1 MYNALFDHGELIS
14 GSFPIFGTK
23 AGSRYDKRAWSPVV
37 HGLDFRILGPL
48 EVAIGARRVP
58 VAAGKQRVLLATLL
72 LSANHTV
79 PVEELTER
87 LWGGEPPRAPRG
99 ALHTYV
105 TRLRQ
110 TLDPADASEERG
122 GGGPIRTSAA
132 GYGIEVP
139 ATGLDLIRF
148 RAMVG
153 AARTAGEHGN
163 LAAESAGL
171 TQALALWRGPVL
183 PDVRSDSLHRDVVPS
198 LVEEHLRTLER
209 RHEVD
214 LALGRHDRLVG
225 ELRALTGRHPFH
237 ERFWGQLMVAL
248 YRCGRPA
255 EALEAYGE
263 VTASLRRRLGVCP
276 GPEVRDLHIA
286 ILRDDPRLSSTPP
299 EGEL

>member
-1 MYNALFDHGELIS
+1 
-14 GSFPIFGTK
+14 
-23 AGSRYDKRAWSPVV
+23 V

-48 EVAIGARRVP
+48 EVTINARRIP

-72 LSANHTV
+72 LSANRTV
-79 PVEELTER
+79 PVEELTEH
-87 LWGGEPPRAPRG
+87 LWGGDPPRAPRG

-110 TLDPADASEERG
+110 TLGRYAG
-122 GGGPIRTSAA
+122 CGNGPIRTSPA
-132 GYGIEVP
+132 GYGIEVT
-139 ATGLDLIRF
+139 AAGLDLTRF
-148 RAMVG
+148 REMV
-153 AARTAGEHGN
+153 AEARRAGGSGD

-171 TQALALWRGPVL
+171 TAALSLWRGPIL
-183 PDVRSDSLHRDVVPS
+183 SDVRSDSLHRDVVPS
-198 LVEEHLRTLER
+198 LTEEHLRTLER
-209 RHEVD
+209 RHEVE

-225 ELRALTGRHPFH
+225 ELRALTGRYPFH

-263 VTASLRRRLGVCP
+263 VSASLRDRLGVSP
-276 GPEVRDLHIA
+276 GPEVRDLHTA
-286 ILRDDPRLSSTPP
+286 ILRDDPRLSAAPP

>member
-1 MYNALFDHGELIS
+1 
-14 GSFPIFGTK
+14 
-23 AGSRYDKRAWSPVV
+23 V

-48 EVAIGARRVP
+48 EVTRNARRVP

-72 LSANHTV
+72 LSANRTV
-79 PVEELTER
+79 PIEELTER
-87 LWGGEPPRAPRG
+87 LWGADPPRGPRG

-110 TLDPADASEERG
+110 TLDRHGDGET
-122 GGGPIRTSAA
+122 GPIRTSAA
-132 GYGIEVP
+132 GYGIEI
-139 ATGLDLIRF
+139 AAGGLDLTRF
-148 RAMVG
+148 REMVG
-153 AARTAGEHGN
+153 RARTAGERGD

-171 TQALALWRGPVL
+171 TEALSLWRGPIL

-198 LVEEHLRTLER
+198 LIEEHLRTLER

-237 ERFWGQLMVAL
+237 ERFWKQLMVAL

-276 GPEVRDLHIA
+276 GPEVRDVHTA

-299 EGEL
+299 EGKL

>member
-1 MYNALFDHGELIS
+1 M
-14 GSFPIFGTK
+14 
-23 AGSRYDKRAWSPVV
+23 

-48 EVAIGARRVP
+48 EVTIDARRVP

-72 LSANHTV
+72 LSANRTV

-110 TLDPADASEERG
+110 TLDHPDDRCGDAVVS
-122 GGGPIRTSAA
+122 PIRTSAA

-139 ATGLDLIRF
+139 AAGLDLIRF
-148 RAMVG
+148 REMVG
-153 AARTAGEHGN
+153 AARTAGARGD

-171 TQALALWRGPVL
+171 TEALELWRGPVL

-237 ERFWGQLMVAL
+237 ERFWGQLMLAL

-263 VTASLRRRLGVCP
+263 MTASLRRRLGVCP
-276 GPEVRDLHIA
+276 GPQVRDLHIA
-286 ILRDDPRLSSTPP
+286 ILRDDPRLSCAPP

>member
-1 MYNALFDHGELIS
+1 
-14 GSFPIFGTK
+14 
-23 AGSRYDKRAWSPVV
+23 V

-48 EVAIGARRVP
+48 EVTIDAQRVP

-72 LSANHTV
+72 LSANQIV
-79 PVEELTER
+79 PLDELTER
-87 LWGGEPPRAPRG
+87 LWGGDPPRCPRG

-110 TLDPADASEERG
+110 TLDRHGNGMG
-122 GGGPIRTSAA
+122 GLVRTSAA
-132 GYGIEVP
+132 GYGIEISR
-139 ATGLDLIRF
+139 AGLDLIRF
-148 RAMVG
+148 REMVG
-153 AARTAGEHGN
+153 EARGAGERGD

-171 TQALALWRGPVL
+171 TAALSLWRGPVL

-299 EGEL
+299 EGKL

>member
-1 MYNALFDHGELIS
+1 
-14 GSFPIFGTK
+14 
-23 AGSRYDKRAWSPVV
+23 V
-37 HGLDFRILGPL
+37 HGLDFHILGPL
-48 EVAIGARRVP
+48 EVTVGARRVP
-58 VAAGKQRVLLATLL
+58 VAAGKQRALLATLL
-72 LSANHTV
+72 LSANRTV

-87 LWGGEPPRAPRG
+87 LWGGDPPQAPRA

-110 TLDPADASEERG
+110 TLDPSASRCG
-122 GGGPIRTSAA
+122 DGPIRTSAA

-153 AARTAGEHGN
+153 AARTAGERGD
-163 LAAESAGL
+163 LATESAGL

-263 VTASLRRRLGVCP
+263 VTDALRRRLGVCP

>member
-1 MYNALFDHGELIS
+1 MH
-14 GSFPIFGTK
+14 
-23 AGSRYDKRAWSPVV
+23 
-37 HGLDFRILGPL
+37 DFRVLGPL
-48 EVAIGARRVP
+48 EVTVGTRRVA

-72 LSANHTV
+72 LSANQIV
-79 PVEELTER
+79 PVDELADR
-87 LWGGEPPRAPRG
+87 LWGGDRPRGPRG
-99 ALHTYV
+99 ALQTYV

-110 TLDPADASEERG
+110 TLDPG
-122 GGGPIRTSAA
+122 GAAPIHTSAA
-132 GYGIEVP
+132 GYGIEV
-139 ATGLDLIRF
+139 ASAGLDLIRF
-148 RAMVG
+148 REMAG
-153 AARTAGEHGN
+153 RARTAGARGD

-171 TQALALWRGPVL
+171 NEALALWRGPIL

-198 LVEEHLRTLER
+198 LTEEHLRTLER

-263 VTASLRRRLGVCP
+263 VTASLRRGLGVCP
-276 GPEVRDLHIA
+276 GPEVRDLHVA

>member
-1 MYNALFDHGELIS
+1 
-14 GSFPIFGTK
+14 
-23 AGSRYDKRAWSPVV
+23 V

-48 EVAIGARRVP
+48 EVTINARRVP

-72 LSANHTV
+72 LSANQTV
-79 PVEELTER
+79 PIEELTER
-87 LWGGEPPRAPRG
+87 LWGGDPPRGPRG

-110 TLDPADASEERG
+110 TLDRHTG
-122 GGGPIRTSAA
+122 GGSTGPIHTSAA
-132 GYGIEVP
+132 GYGIEVS
-139 ATGLDLIRF
+139 AAGLDLIRF
-148 RAMVG
+148 REMVSE
-153 AARTAGEHGN
+153 ARAAGESGD
-163 LAAESAGL
+163 LTAESAGL
-171 TQALALWRGPVL
+171 TAALSLWRGPIL
-183 PDVRSDSLHRDVVPS
+183 SDVRSDSLHRDVVPS
-198 LVEEHLRTLER
+198 LIEEHLRTLER

-225 ELRALTGRHPFH
+225 ELRALTGKHPFH

-263 VTASLRRRLGVCP
+263 VSASLRTRLGVCP
-276 GPEVRDLHIA
+276 GPEVRDLHTA

-299 EGEL
+299 EGKL

>member
-1 MYNALFDHGELIS
+1 
-14 GSFPIFGTK
+14 
-23 AGSRYDKRAWSPVV
+23 V

-48 EVAIGARRVP
+48 EVTFNTRRIP

-72 LSANHTV
+72 LSANQTV
-79 PVEELTER
+79 AIEELTER
-87 LWGGEPPRAPRG
+87 LWGGDPPRGPRG

-105 TRLRQ
+105 TRLRKA
-110 TLDPADASEERG
+110 LDRHAGDAA
-122 GGGPIRTSAA
+122 GPIRTSTA
-132 GYGIEVP
+132 GYGIEVT

-148 RAMVG
+148 REMVSEAR
-153 AARTAGEHGN
+153 AAGRDGD

-171 TQALALWRGPVL
+171 TAALSLWRGPVL
-183 PDVRSDSLHRDVVPS
+183 PDVRSDSLHRDVIPS
-198 LVEEHLRTLER
+198 LIEEHLRTLER

-225 ELRALTGRHPFH
+225 ELRALTGKHPFH

-263 VTASLRRRLGVCP
+263 VSASLRRRLGVCP
-276 GPEVRDLHIA
+276 GPEVRDLHTA
-286 ILRDDPRLSSTPP
+286 ILRDDPRLSSKPP
-299 EGEL
+299 EGKL

>member
-1 MYNALFDHGELIS
+1 
-14 GSFPIFGTK
+14 
-23 AGSRYDKRAWSPVV
+23 V
-37 HGLDFRILGPL
+37 HGLQFRILGPL
-48 EVAIGARRVP
+48 EVTAGAQRVP

-72 LSANHTV
+72 LSANRTV

-87 LWGGEPPRAPRG
+87 LWGGDPPRAPRG
-99 ALHTYV
+99 ALHTYI

-110 TLDPADASEERG
+110 TLDRSTSRSSGRSDDRGAD
-122 GGGPIRTSAA
+122 GPIRTSAA

-153 AARTAGEHGN
+153 AARAAGERGD

-171 TQALALWRGPVL
+171 TQALALWRGPIL

-214 LALGRHDRLVG
+214 LALGRHDRLIG
-225 ELRALTGRHPFH
+225 ELRALTGKHPFH

>member
-1 MYNALFDHGELIS
+1 
-14 GSFPIFGTK
+14 
-23 AGSRYDKRAWSPVV
+23 V

-48 EVAIGARRVP
+48 EVTVNARRIP
-58 VAAGKQRVLLATLL
+58 VAAGKQRALLATLL

-79 PVEELTER
+79 SVEELTER
-87 LWGGEPPRAPRG
+87 LWGADPPRCPRA

-110 TLDPADASEERG
+110 TLDRRTG
-122 GGGPIRTSAA
+122 RHGTGPIRTSAA
-132 GYGIEVP
+132 GYGIEIP
-139 ATGLDLIRF
+139 AAGLDLTRF
-148 RAMVG
+148 RVMV
-153 AARTAGEHGN
+153 AEARAAGEGGD
-163 LAAESAGL
+163 LAVESSGL
-171 TQALALWRGPVL
+171 TEALSLWRGPIL
-183 PDVRSDSLHRDVVPS
+183 SDVRSDSLHRDVVPS

-263 VTASLRRRLGVCP
+263 VSASLRRRLGVCP
-276 GPEVRDLHIA
+276 GPEVRDLHTA

-299 EGEL
+299 EGRL

>member
-1 MYNALFDHGELIS
+1 M
-14 GSFPIFGTK
+14 
-23 AGSRYDKRAWSPVV
+23 

-48 EVAIGARRVP
+48 EVTTNTRRVP

-72 LSANHTV
+72 LSANQTV
-79 PVEELTER
+79 AIEELTER
-87 LWGGEPPRAPRG
+87 LWGGDPPRGPHG

-110 TLDPADASEERG
+110 ALGRHGGDAARL
-122 GGGPIRTSAA
+122 IRTSAA
-132 GYGIEVP
+132 GYGIEVT
-139 ATGLDLIRF
+139 AAGLDLIRF
-148 RAMVG
+148 REIVRE
-153 AARTAGEHGN
+153 ARSAGRGGD
-163 LAAESAGL
+163 LSTESAGL
-171 TQALALWRGPVL
+171 TAALALWRGPIL
-183 PDVRSDSLHRDVVPS
+183 PDVRSESLHRDVVPS
-198 LVEEHLRTLER
+198 LIEEHLRTLER

-225 ELRALTGRHPFH
+225 ELRALTGKHPFH

-263 VTASLRRRLGVCP
+263 VSASLRRRLGVCP
-276 GPEVRDLHIA
+276 GPEVRDLHTA

-299 EGEL
+299 EGKL

>member
-1 MYNALFDHGELIS
+1 
-14 GSFPIFGTK
+14 
-23 AGSRYDKRAWSPVV
+23 V

-48 EVAIGARRVP
+48 EVSAGARRVP
-58 VAAGKQRVLLATLL
+58 VAAGKQRTLLATLL
-72 LSANHTV
+72 LSANRTV
-79 PVEELTER
+79 PIEELTDR
-87 LWGGEPPRAPRG
+87 LWCGDPPRGPRG

-110 TLDPADASEERG
+110 TLDRHTAG
-122 GGGPIRTSAA
+122 GSGLISTSPA
-132 GYGIEVP
+132 GYGIEVD
-139 ATGLDLIRF
+139 AGGLDLIRF
-148 RAMVG
+148 RTMVAEAR
-153 AARTAGEHGN
+153 AAGRRGDLVT
-163 LAAESAGL
+163 ESAGL
-171 TQALALWRGPVL
+171 TAALSLWRGPVL
-183 PDVRSDSLHRDVVPS
+183 SDVRSESLHRDVVPS

-225 ELRALTGRHPFH
+225 ELRALTGKHPFH

-263 VTASLRRRLGVCP
+263 VSASLRRRLGVCP
-276 GPEVRDLHIA
+276 GPEVRELHTA
-286 ILRDDPRLSSTPP
+286 ILRGDPRLSSTPP

>member
-1 MYNALFDHGELIS
+1 M
-14 GSFPIFGTK
+14 P
-23 AGSRYDKRAWSPVV
+23 
-37 HGLDFRILGPL
+37 GLDFRVLGPL
-48 EVAIGARRVP
+48 EVTINARRVP

-72 LSANHTV
+72 LSANQTV

-87 LWGGEPPRAPRG
+87 LWGGDPPRAPRG

-110 TLDPADASEERG
+110 TLDRHAARAT
-122 GGGPIRTSAA
+122 GPIRTSAA

-139 ATGLDLIRF
+139 STGLDLIRF

-153 AARTAGEHGN
+153 EARAAGRGGDLTT
-163 LAAESAGL
+163 ESAGL
-171 TQALALWRGPVL
+171 TSALSLWRGPVL

-198 LVEEHLRTLER
+198 LIEEHLRTLER

-225 ELRALTGRHPFH
+225 ELRALTGKHPFH

-263 VTASLRRRLGVCP
+263 VSASLRRRLGVCP
-276 GPEVRDLHIA
+276 GPEVRDLHTA

>member
-1 MYNALFDHGELIS
+1 
-14 GSFPIFGTK
+14 
-23 AGSRYDKRAWSPVV
+23 V

-48 EVAIGARRVP
+48 EVSAGSRRVP
-58 VAAGKQRVLLATLL
+58 VAAGKQRTLLATLL
-72 LSANHTV
+72 LAADRTV
-79 PVEELTER
+79 PLEELTER
-87 LWGGEPPRAPRG
+87 LWDGEPPRCPRG

-110 TLDPADASEERG
+110 TLDRFTADAAKL
-122 GGGPIRTSAA
+122 IVTSPA
-132 GYGIEVP
+132 GYGIEVD
-139 ATGLDLIRF
+139 AAGLDLIRF
-148 RAMVG
+148 RTMVSE
-153 AARTAGEHGN
+153 ARTAGRRGD
-163 LAAESAGL
+163 LSAESAGL
-171 TQALALWRGPVL
+171 TAALSLWRGPIL
-183 PDVRSDSLHRDVVPS
+183 SDVRSDSLHRDVISS

-263 VTASLRRRLGVCP
+263 VSASLRRRLGVCP
-276 GPEVRDLHIA
+276 GPEVRDLHTA
-286 ILRDDPRLSSTPP
+286 ILRDDPRLSSRPP

>member
-1 MYNALFDHGELIS
+1 M
-14 GSFPIFGTK
+14 
-23 AGSRYDKRAWSPVV
+23 

-48 EVAIGARRVP
+48 EVTINARRVP

-72 LSANHTV
+72 LSANQIV

-87 LWGGEPPRAPRG
+87 LWGGDPPRGPRG

-105 TRLRQ
+105 TRLRK
-110 TLDPADASEERG
+110 TLDPHDGRDGHG
-122 GGGPIRTSAA
+122 GPGPIRTSAA
-132 GYGIEVP
+132 GYGIEV
-139 ATGLDLIRF
+139 AAGGLDLTRF

-153 AARTAGEHGN
+153 QARRAGARGD
-163 LAAESAGL
+163 LTAESAGL
-171 TQALALWRGPVL
+171 TDALSLWRGPVL
-183 PDVRSDSLHRDVVPS
+183 PDVRSDSLHRDIVPS
-198 LVEEHLRTLER
+198 LIEEHLRTLER

-214 LALGRHDRLVG
+214 LILGRHDRLVG
-225 ELRALTGRHPFH
+225 ELRALTRKHPFH

-255 EALEAYGE
+255 EALEAYAE
-263 VTASLRRRLGVCP
+263 VTASLRSRLGVCP
-276 GPEVRDLHIA
+276 GPEVRDLHTA

>member
-1 MYNALFDHGELIS
+1 M
-14 GSFPIFGTK
+14 
-23 AGSRYDKRAWSPVV
+23 

-48 EVAIGARRVP
+48 EVTADARRVP

-72 LSANHTV
+72 LSANHIV
-79 PVEELTER
+79 PIDELTER
-87 LWGGEPPRAPRG
+87 LWCGAPPRAPRG

-110 TLDPADASEERG
+110 TLHPPGDG
-122 GGGPIRTSAA
+122 CGPIRTSAA

-139 ATGLDLIRF
+139 AAGLDLIRF
-148 RAMVG
+148 RALVG
-153 AARTAGEHGN
+153 AARTAGARGD
-163 LAAESAGL
+163 LAAEAAGL
-171 TQALALWRGPVL
+171 TEALALWRGPVL

-198 LVEEHLRTLER
+198 LIEEHLRTLER
-209 RHEVD
+209 RHEVE

-225 ELRALTGRHPFH
+225 ELRALTRKHPFH

-248 YRCGRPA
+248 CRCGRPA
-255 EALEAYGE
+255 EALEAYAE
-263 VTASLRRRLGVCP
+263 VTTALRRRLGVCP
-276 GPEVRDLHIA
+276 GPEVRDLHVA

>member
-1 MYNALFDHGELIS
+1 M
-14 GSFPIFGTK
+14 
-23 AGSRYDKRAWSPVV
+23 

-48 EVAIGARRVP
+48 EVTSGARRVP

-72 LSANHTV
+72 LSANRTV
-79 PVEELTER
+79 PVEELAER
-87 LWGGEPPRAPRG
+87 LWGGRQPRAPRG

-110 TLDPADASEERG
+110 TLDPAAASADRG
-122 GGGPIRTSAA
+122 GEGPIRTSAA

-148 RAMVG
+148 RALVG
-153 AARTAGEHGN
+153 AARRAGEHGD

-171 TQALALWRGPVL
+171 TRALALWRGPIL

-225 ELRALTGRHPFH
+225 ELRALTGKHPFH

-263 VTASLRRRLGVCP
+263 MTASLRRRLGVCP
-276 GPEVRDLHIA
+276 GPEVRDLHLA
-286 ILRDDPRLSSTPP
+286 ILRDDPRLSSKPA
-299 EGEL
+299 EGKL

>member
-1 MYNALFDHGELIS
+1 
-14 GSFPIFGTK
+14 
-23 AGSRYDKRAWSPVV
+23 V

-48 EVAIGARRVP
+48 EVTTNARRVP
-58 VAAGKQRVLLATLL
+58 IAAGKQRVLLATLL
-72 LSANHTV
+72 LSANQTV
-79 PVEELTER
+79 AIEELTER
-87 LWGGEPPRAPRG
+87 LWGGDPPRGPRG

-110 TLDPADASEERG
+110 TLDPHAGDA
-122 GGGPIRTSAA
+122 GPIRTSAA
-132 GYGIEVP
+132 GYGIEVA

-148 RAMVG
+148 RAMVSEAR
-153 AARTAGEHGN
+153 AAGQDGDLT
-163 LAAESAGL
+163 AESAGL
-171 TQALALWRGPVL
+171 TAALALWRGPVL

-225 ELRALTGRHPFH
+225 ELRALTGKHPFH

-263 VTASLRRRLGVCP
+263 MSASLRRRLGVCP
-276 GPEVRDLHIA
+276 GPEIRDLHTA
-286 ILRDDPRLSSTPP
+286 LLRDDPRLWSTPP
-299 EGEL
+299 EGKL

>member
-1 MYNALFDHGELIS
+1 M
-14 GSFPIFGTK
+14 
-23 AGSRYDKRAWSPVV
+23 
-37 HGLDFRILGPL
+37 HGLDFRVLGPL
-48 EVAIGARRVP
+48 EVSIDTRRVP

-72 LSANHTV
+72 LSANRFV
-79 PVEELTER
+79 AVEELTER
-87 LWGGEPPRAPRG
+87 LWGGDPPRAPRG

-110 TLDPADASEERG
+110 TLDPLAARG
-122 GGGPIRTSAA
+122 GDGPIRTSAA
-132 GYGIEVP
+132 GYGIEVS
-139 ATGLDLIRF
+139 AGGLDLIRF
-148 RAMVG
+148 RDMVG
-153 AARTAGEHGN
+153 AARTAGERGD
-163 LAAESAGL
+163 LPAESDGL
-171 TQALALWRGPVL
+171 TRALDLWRGPVL

-225 ELRALTGRHPFH
+225 ELRALTGKHPFH

-255 EALEAYGE
+255 EALEVYAE
-263 VTASLRRRLGVCP
+263 VTKSLRNRLGVRP
-276 GPEVRDLHIA
+276 GHEVRDLHIA